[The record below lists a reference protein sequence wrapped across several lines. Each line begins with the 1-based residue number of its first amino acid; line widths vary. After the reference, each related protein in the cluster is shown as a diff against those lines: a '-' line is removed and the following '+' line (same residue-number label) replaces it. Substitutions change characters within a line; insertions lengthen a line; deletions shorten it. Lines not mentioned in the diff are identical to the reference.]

1 MWDCDVLEE
10 VSVIE
15 FIFYEG
21 VGFLLTPLGGRLEI
35 RCCGLVFFRV
45 PRVRLWNPT
54 LPGVDTGAYN
64 EIWHFLDIVGPP
76 RELNLVAMRF

>member
-1 MWDCDVLEE
+1 MRDCDVLEE
-10 VSVIE
+10 VSSIE
-15 FIFYEG
+15 IICYEG
-21 VGFLLTPLGGRLEI
+21 VILLVTPLAGRLEI

-45 PRVRLWNPT
+45 PGVRLWNPT
-54 LPGVDTGAYN
+54 LAGVDTGAYN